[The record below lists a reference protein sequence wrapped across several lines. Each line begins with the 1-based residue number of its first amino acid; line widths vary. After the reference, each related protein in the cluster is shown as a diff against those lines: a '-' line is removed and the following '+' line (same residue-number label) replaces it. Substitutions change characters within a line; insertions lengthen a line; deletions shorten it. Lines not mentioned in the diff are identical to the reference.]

1 MMKTHGR
8 KIAALKSPTPIR
20 FEKTILNLRRPGL
33 LCLLGMALSGCSL
46 LQPEPSEDPVLIKL
60 SELERRL
67 EKIETVMDN
76 QSLVQLSQQ
85 VSALERR
92 ADQLQGRAETLEYS
106 SGDTADRQ
114 RALYADLDTRI
125 QDLERNL
132 RARSN
137 SVLDGGTLP
146 PGQLPVPGGS
156 DRDNYQVAF
165 ELLKE
170 ERYDMAA
177 AAFRQFLLEFPDSE
191 LVDNAQYWLAESYYA
206 SNQFEQALRDFQVVI
221 DEYPRSSKVP
231 DALLKMGFCNYNLK
245 RWDAAR
251 VILVR
256 VQGDYPE
263 TTAARLAGQYL
274 NRMDSEGV

>member
-1 MMKTHGR
+1 
-8 KIAALKSPTPIR
+8 
-20 FEKTILNLRRPGL
+20 
-33 LCLLGMALSGCSL
+33 
-46 LQPEPSEDPVLIKL
+46 VLIKMAD
-60 SELERRL
+60 LERRL
-67 EKIETVMDN
+67 ETIERIMDN
-76 QSLVQLSQQ
+76 QSLVALSQQ

-92 ADQLQGRAETLEYS
+92 ADQLQGQAETLEYNS
-106 SGDTADRQ
+106 EDTADRQ
-114 RALYADLDTRI
+114 RQLYADLDTRI
-125 QDLERNL
+125 QELERSL
-132 RARSN
+132 QARGGN
-137 SVLDGGTLP
+137 VLDGGILP

-156 DRDNYQVAF
+156 DRYNYQVAF

-177 AAFRQFLLEFPDSE
+177 AAFKQFLLEFHGSE

-221 DEYPRSSKVP
+221 DEHPRSGKVP

-251 VILVR
+251 VTLTR
-256 VQGDYPE
+256 VQADYPE

-274 NRMDSEGV
+274 NRMESEGV